1 MFAVNGK
8 RLFQTLVKTFHIQK
22 IISIPYSMILGI
34 LKMKIIKTKNG
45 ARKERW
51 YEKYEEVLYILI
63 SFIFWLIVLLTL

>member
-1 MFAVNGK
+1 MK
-8 RLFQTLVKTFHIQK
+8 CL
-22 IISIPYSMILGI
+22 MILGD

-63 SFIFWLIVLLTL
+63 SFIFWLVVLLTL